1 MVRGDNNAKEV
12 VKHLKFLIYTTN
24 VRTVLSSETAWG

>member
-1 MVRGDNNAKEV
+1 MAGGDDDAKGV

-24 VRTVLSSETAWG
+24 VRTVLFREAD